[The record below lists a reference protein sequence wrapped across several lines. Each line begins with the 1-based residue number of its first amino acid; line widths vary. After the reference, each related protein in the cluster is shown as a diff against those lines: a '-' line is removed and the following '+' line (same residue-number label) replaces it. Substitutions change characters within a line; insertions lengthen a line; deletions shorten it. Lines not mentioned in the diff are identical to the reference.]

1 MTLQDA
7 RMPSLKDK
15 LQAEA
20 EAEEAENVRAKLEE
34 KDEKMK
40 KVIKKKSNK
49 K

>member
-1 MTLQDA
+1 MSLHDA

-20 EAEEAENVRAKLEE
+20 EEAEKARAKLEE

-40 KVIKKKSNK
+40 KIIRKKSNK

>member
-20 EAEEAENVRAKLEE
+20 EEAEKGRAKLEE
-34 KDEKMK
+34 KDAKVK

>member
-1 MTLQDA
+1 MSLHDA
-7 RMPSLKDK
+7 KMPSLKDK

-20 EAEEAENVRAKLEE
+20 EEAEKVRAKLEE

-40 KVIKKKSNK
+40 KIIRKKSNK

>member
-1 MTLQDA
+1 MSLHDA

-20 EAEEAENVRAKLEE
+20 EEAEKVEATLEKE
-34 KDEKMK
+34 DEKVK
-40 KVIKKKSNK
+40 KVLKKKSNK